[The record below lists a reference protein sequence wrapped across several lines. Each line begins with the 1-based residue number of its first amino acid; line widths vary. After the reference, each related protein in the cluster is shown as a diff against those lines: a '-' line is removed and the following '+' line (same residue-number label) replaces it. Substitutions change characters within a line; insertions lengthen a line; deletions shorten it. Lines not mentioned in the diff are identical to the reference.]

1 MLKRFVE
8 VVITTYTKEL
18 DRGFTYIVPD
28 EIESIRVGDKVV
40 VPFGKGNK
48 FYQAYVVK
56 VLDECEYPRL
66 KPIRERLAV
75 FHSLSQMQFKL
86 VSYMRTKYLCSYT
99 EAIGLVT
106 PPSSNLNFKDMYFL
120 SDNYKHM
127 LELISVSDLER
138 VIIEKLE
145 KNEFMSLEALTSDD
159 KEKELICVKR
169 LCKLELVKFET
180 QILEKMA
187 AKFDKLI
194 DLNHDNENLND
205 LVSKIAK
212 NSTKQLELIKYLYV
226 NGQTMYLSL
235 KKELGITKATID
247 KLIEKKILITKDKR
261 EYKKASLYLNS
272 NSNSKKELNEEQEKV
287 FNEIKVFHDREE
299 FSTHL
304 IHGVTGSG
312 KTEVYIKL
320 IELNMRRDKTSIVLV
335 PEISLT
341 PQLINRISA
350 HFPDQVLVFHSK
362 LTARERFDQWEL
374 VRNGEYKI
382 IVGARSAVFLPVD
395 NLGLI
400 ILDEEHEGSYKS
412 ETSPK
417 YSSID
422 IARYLGYLHNAQIV
436 LGSAT
441 PSVESNYYSK
451 TGVYH
456 LHKLLNRHNNSKLPK
471 VNIVDMRDELIDGNK
486 SIFSSKLKSAIN
498 LRLSRGEQTIL
509 LLNRKGYSTF
519 ISCRECGFTL
529 KCPDCDISLTY
540 FKGANKAKCSY
551 CNYEVSV
558 TKECPS
564 CQSVYYKYFGVGT
577 EKLEELV
584 IEEFKDARIAR
595 IDSTVSKERGKLEEI
610 IRKVEDKEIDILIGT
625 QIVAKG
631 LDFSD
636 VTLVGVI
643 NADSSLN
650 FPDFQAAERTF
661 QILTQVSGR
670 AGRGELAGEVVIQ
683 TYDPDNYVIGFT
695 QSHDYNGYFKS
706 EMKMR
711 EMFKYPPF
719 YKICNI
725 LFTSENESEA
735 IDSSKKAFGYL
746 NATIVKNS
754 ITNVELIGPNPSV
767 YSKIKRKYRWHIIMK
782 YRPNDEKLVRKL
794 LKSTLIRKRDEIRAG
809 EVAISIDINTSNTL

>member
-8 VVITTYTKEL
+8 VVITTYSKEL

-28 EIESIRVGDKVV
+28 KIESVRVGDKVV
-40 VPFGKGNK
+40 VPFGRGNK
-48 FYQAYVVK
+48 FYQGYVVK
-56 VLDECEYPRL
+56 VLDESEYPKL
-66 KPIRERLAV
+66 KPIREVLPE
-75 FHSLSQMQFKL
+75 FHSLSEMQFKL

-120 SDNYKHM
+120 ANDYKVR
-127 LELISVSDLER
+127 LNLIDVSEMENS
-138 VIIEKLE
+138 IIEKLE
-145 KNEFMSLEALTSDD
+145 KKDVMSLEGLTSDNKD
-159 KEKELICVKR
+159 EELDCIKR
-169 LCKLELVKFET
+169 LCKLEVVKFKT
-180 QILEKMA
+180 TVIEKMA
-187 AKFDKLI
+187 ANFDRVVA
-194 DLNHDNENLND
+194 LNHDNENLSD
-205 LVSKIAK
+205 LVAKIPK
-212 NSTKQLELIKYLYV
+212 NSTKQLELIRFLYV
-226 NGQTMYLSL
+226 SGESMYLSL
-235 KKELGITKATID
+235 KKELAITKSMVD
-247 KLIEKKILITKDKR
+247 KLVEKGIIITKDKR
-261 EYKKASLYLNS
+261 EYKKADLYVNS
-272 NSNSKKELNEEQEKV
+272 NSNSRKELNIEQEKV
-287 FNEIKVFHDREE
+287 FNEIKIFHDREE

-312 KTEVYIKL
+312 KTEVYIRL
-320 IELNMRRDKTSIVLV
+320 IELNFRQDKSSIVLV

-350 HFPDQVLVFHSK
+350 HFPEEVVVFHSK
-362 LTARERFDQWEL
+362 LTPRERFDQWEL
-374 VRNGEYKI
+374 VRKGVYKI
-382 IVGARSAVFLPVD
+382 IVGARSAVFLPVE

-400 ILDEEHEGSYKS
+400 ILDEEHESSYKS
-412 ETSPK
+412 DTSPK
-417 YSSID
+417 YNTID
-422 IARYLGYLHNAQIV
+422 IARYLGYLHNTQIV

-451 TGVYH
+451 TGLYH
-456 LHKLLNRHNNSKLPK
+456 LHKLQNRHNNAKLPK
-471 VNIVDMRDELIDGNK
+471 VNIVDMREELLDGNK
-486 SIFSSKLKSAIN
+486 SIFSFKLKEAIN
-498 LRLSRGEQTIL
+498 ERLSRGEQTIL

-564 CQSVYYKYFGVGT
+564 CQSKYYKYFGVGT

-584 IEEFKDARIAR
+584 IEEFKEAKVAR
-595 IDSTVSKERGKLEEI
+595 IDSTISKERGKLEEI
-610 IRKVEDKEIDILIGT
+610 IRRVEDKEIDILIGT

-650 FPDFQAAERTF
+650 FPDFQAGERTF
-661 QILTQVSGR
+661 QILTQVAGR

-683 TYDPDNYVIGFT
+683 TYDPDNYVIGYT
-695 QSHDYNGYFKS
+695 QAHDYNGYFKS
-706 EMKMR
+706 EMKLR
-711 EMFKYPPF
+711 ETFKYPPF
-719 YKICNI
+719 YKICNM
-725 LFTSENESEA
+725 LFVSENESDA
-735 IDSSKKAFGYL
+735 IESSKKAFGYL

-782 YRPNDEKLVRKL
+782 YIPNDEKLIRKL
-794 LKSTLIRKRDEIRAG
+794 LRATLINKRDEIRVG